1 METISSKVT
10 SKGQVVIPKKL
21 REKYGIRSATAVR
34 WIEKDQGILM
44 VPESEDPI
52 VAARGMLE
60 GSGILKAY
68 LKEKRREKQKENK
81 RIARNK

>member
-1 METISSKVT
+1 MEAISSKVT
-10 SKGQVVIPKKL
+10 SKGQVVIPKRL
-21 REKYGIRSATAVR
+21 RVKYGIRSATAIR

-52 VAARGMLE
+52 AEARGTLK

-68 LKEKRREKQKENK
+68 LKEKRLEKQREDK
-81 RIARNK
+81 RVAKAK

>member
-1 METISSKVT
+1 MEIVSSKVT

-21 REKYGIRSATAVR
+21 REKYGIRTATAVR

-52 VAARGMLE
+52 LAARGMLK
-60 GSGILKAY
+60 GSGILKAFM
-68 LKEKRREKQKENK
+68 KEKRREKQREK
-81 RIARNK
+81 RRDAKSQ

>member
-1 METISSKVT
+1 METVSSKVT

-21 REKYGIRSATAVR
+21 REKYGIRTATAVR

-52 VAARGMLE
+52 VAARGMLK
-60 GSGILKAY
+60 GSGILKAFM
-68 LKEKRREKQKENK
+68 KEKNREKQKEKK
-81 RIARNK
+81 RSAKS

>member
-1 METISSKVT
+1 VETLSSRVT

-21 REKYGIRSATAVR
+21 REKYGIRSATAIR

-52 VAARGMLE
+52 VAARGMLK

-68 LKEKRREKQKENK
+68 LKEKKREKKRENK
-81 RIARNK
+81 RFAGTK

>member
-1 METISSKVT
+1 METLSSKVT

-21 REKYGIRSATAVR
+21 REKYGIRSGTAIR
-34 WIEKDQGILM
+34 WIEKEQGILM

-52 VAARGMLE
+52 VAARGMLK

-68 LKEKRREKQKENK
+68 LKEKRREKKKENK
-81 RIARNK
+81 RIARAQ

>member
-1 METISSKVT
+1 MEAISSKIT
-10 SKGQVVIPKKL
+10 SKGQVVIPKRL
-21 REKYGIRSATAVR
+21 RVKYGIHSATAIC

-52 VAARGMLE
+52 VEARGMLK

-68 LKEKRREKQKENK
+68 LKEKRLEKQGIISIEWLSP
-81 RIARNK
+81 